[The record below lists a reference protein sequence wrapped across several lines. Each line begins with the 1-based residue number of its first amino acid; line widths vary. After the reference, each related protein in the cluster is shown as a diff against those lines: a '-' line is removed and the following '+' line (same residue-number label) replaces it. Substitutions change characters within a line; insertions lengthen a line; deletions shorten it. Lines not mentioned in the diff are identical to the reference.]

1 MAKAPPPRRSHLQA
15 SFSSTPLPKSTR
27 MLRKAFAGKGNI
39 LFRWDAVEDVD
50 LPVLQLLYAARKEAA
65 RTGRE
70 FHFLGL
76 IKDRVAS
83 RLAASGFVVGS
94 PPSGEELEADL
105 VDF

>member
-1 MAKAPPPRRSHLQA
+1 MAKAPAIHEIAPSGKLFIDTA
-15 SFSSTPLPKSTR
+15 SEIHA
-27 MLRKAFAGKGNI
+27 MLRKAFAGKGDI

-65 RTGRE
+65 QTGRE
-70 FHFLGL
+70 FHFRGL

-83 RLAASGFVVGS
+83 RLAVSGFVAGL
-94 PPSGEELEADL
+94 PLSGEELEADL

>member
-1 MAKAPPPRRSHLQA
+1 MAKAPPTQEIAPVGKLFIDTA
-15 SFSSTPLPKSTR
+15 SEIHS

-94 PPSGEELEADL
+94 PLSGEELEADL